1 MPEVRLSPFDLG
13 FLVGESRATPMH
25 VGGLYLFTLPGGA
38 DESEEMRER
47 LAWFRATED
56 WRIPFGHVVK
66 LARTG
71 AVWAPDAELDVDY
84 HIRHSAL
91 PKPGRYRELFA
102 ITARLH
108 QQVLDRQRPLWEV
121 HLIEG
126 LPNRQFALYTKVHHA
141 ATDGMGAVRLAKTMF
156 SVDPDAV
163 QPDTPFSQRA
173 AERARAAR
181 QRAQGVPSPRE
192 IKAVADVLREQFGVS
207 RNLVKVL
214 GQYVKAWWR
223 PDEHN
228 LTTAWNRTPATSI
241 SSKIT
246 GARRFVAQSYSLE
259 RVRAVGKALGGTVN
273 DVVLAMCGG
282 ALRRFLLDR
291 GELPDK
297 PLTALNPV
305 SVRGESDAVGNVVGA
320 LTANLAT
327 HLADP
332 AARFAL
338 TQASMLEGK
347 ALMRQ
352 LSPAEAVLFTELTA
366 APALLVSSLGLGD
379 RFPPFSTVVSNLP
392 GPEERSY
399 WNGARLDG
407 MYPVSAVY
415 HGFALNFT
423 LVSNA
428 DQLDFGVVA
437 CRRSLP
443 SVQRIIVDLEVAL
456 TELEQAAGLPR

>member
-1 MPEVRLSPFDLG
+1 MVRLSPFDFG
-13 FLVGESRATPMH
+13 FLLGESRATPMH
-25 VGGLYLFTLPGGA
+25 VGGLYLFTLPEGA
-38 DESEEMRER
+38 DEAEEMQKR
-47 LAWFRATED
+47 LAWFRSTDD
-56 WRIPFGHVVK
+56 WRVPFGHVVK
-66 LARTG
+66 LTRTG
-71 AVWAPDAELDVDY
+71 AVWESDAELDVDY

-102 ITARLH
+102 LTARLH
-108 QQVLDRQRPLWEV
+108 QQLLDRHRPLWEV

-126 LPNRQFALYTKVHHA
+126 LSERQFALYSKVHHA
-141 ATDGMGAVRLAKTMF
+141 ATDGMGAVRLAKQML
-156 SVDPDAV
+156 SADPGV
-163 QPDTPFSQRA
+163 MQPDTPFSQRTA
-173 AERARAAR
+173 DRARAAR
-181 QRAQGVPSPRE
+181 KRSKVGVPSPRE

-207 RNLVKVL
+207 GNLVKVL
-214 GQYVKAWWR
+214 SQYVKAWWR
-223 PDEHN
+223 PDQHS
-228 LTTAWNRTPATSI
+228 LTTAWNRTPTTSI

-259 RVRAVGKALGGTVN
+259 RVRAVAKALGGTVN

-291 GELPDK
+291 GELPDR

-305 SVRGESDAVGNVVGA
+305 SVRGDSDAAGNVVGA

-332 AARFAL
+332 AERFAA
-338 TQASMLEGK
+338 TQSSMDEGK

-379 RFPPFSTVVSNLP
+379 RFPPFSTVVSNVP
-392 GPEERSY
+392 GPRERSY

-456 TELEQAAGLPR
+456 TELEQAAGV